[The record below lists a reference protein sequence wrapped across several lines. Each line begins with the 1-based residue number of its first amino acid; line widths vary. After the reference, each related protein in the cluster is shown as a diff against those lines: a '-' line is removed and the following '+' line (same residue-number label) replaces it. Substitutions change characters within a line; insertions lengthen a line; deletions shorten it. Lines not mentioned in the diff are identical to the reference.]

1 MLQCSLEEKL
11 HFIRITAVI
20 LYFLASVLFSSAYC
34 AENYKVKNLI
44 IDNSDR
50 ILLLQA
56 EGNFKNNQTQAFVPV
71 SESNNSVSLINSIST
86 MTLNNPY
93 RYVIDIPNATLVG
106 ASKDYKIDNSKTI
119 QNVKL
124 SQFSLSPAIVRMAI
138 TVNNFS
144 DLSKFKI
151 YTYGQNIVIKYNN
164 QIIDN
169 SIQYKF
175 YTPSGDMDKNSV
187 NQNTSAVI
195 TDNATGQSITF
206 SPIFQTKYYLSR
218 IDQNSDGLILRGIG
232 EISLQRTT
240 YNPNNTKAVIT
251 LDNTSVS
258 SKLENKTFYIPS
270 SQKGLEATLT
280 INRLNN
286 KKVQLILEGESL
298 RDYRA
303 VISQDAQSMFIS
315 HRNYVINTTFS
326 SNIAQ
331 LKNYNVSKTQAGYR
345 LFEFNFD
352 RGVTYNV
359 FELNDN
365 FYLDIDNLADYNISA
380 FENAFKNA
388 EVKIQALKIA
398 GDKTRFIIPT
408 AAMNFSYANIESNA
422 KSIKLCFKDKPATV
436 VIKPETPKQEV
447 VILPDTKKNEE
458 IKKDEAGNINVTY
471 IPKNEDNKKIKKQK
485 KNKDEMTISA
495 MKKVV
500 LDPGHGGSDCGAIAL
515 ENKYYE
521 KSINLEVAK
530 LIQEKLMKKDVY
542 VYMTRTKD
550 ETLTLED
557 RVNYSNEIN
566 PDIYVSIHANSTL
579 QPVSYGLETHYY
591 KDDSLAL
598 ANTIHK
604 NFASEKNLKK
614 WDTLDRGVMKSRFY
628 VINHTEAPSV
638 LIEMGF
644 ISNAVERD
652 KLSTKERKEQIADSI
667 TKGIL
672 EYLKVK

>member
-1 MLQCSLEEKL
+1 M

-34 AENYKVKNLI
+34 AENYKIQNLI

-50 ILLLQA
+50 ILYLQSQ
-56 EGNFKNNQTQAFVPV
+56 GNFKNNQTQAFVPV
-71 SESNNSVSLINSIST
+71 AENDSSVKLINSIST

-93 RYVIDIPNATLVG
+93 RYVIDIPNATLIG

-119 QNVKL
+119 QNIKL
-124 SQFSLSPAIVRMAI
+124 SQFSLSPAIVRMTI
-138 TVNNFS
+138 TVNNFN

-175 YTPSGDMDKNSV
+175 YTPSGDMDKNAT
-187 NQNTSAVI
+187 NQNTSAVV
-195 TDNATGQSITF
+195 TDNSTGEKTDNI
-206 SPIFQTKYYLSR
+206 PVFQTKYYLSR
-218 IDQNSDGLILRGIG
+218 IDQNSDGLILRGTG
-232 EISLQRTT
+232 EISLQRTS
-240 YNPNNTKAVIT
+240 YNSDNTKAIIT

-258 SKLENKTFYIPS
+258 SRLENKTYYIPS

-280 INRLNN
+280 INRLNS
-286 KKVQLILEGESL
+286 KKVQLILEGEAL
-298 RDYRA
+298 RDYRT
-303 VISQDAQSMFIS
+303 VVSQDAQSMFIS
-315 HRNYVINTTFS
+315 HRNYVLNTTFS
-326 SNIAQ
+326 SNLAQ
-331 LKNYNVSKTQAGYR
+331 LKSYNVSKTQAGYR
-345 LFEFNFD
+345 LFDFVFD
-352 RGVTYNV
+352 RGVTYDV

-365 FYLDIDNLADYNISA
+365 FYLDIDNLSDYNITA
-380 FENAFKNA
+380 FENTFKNA

-398 GDKTRFIIPT
+398 GDKTRFIIP
-408 AAMNFSYANIESNA
+408 ANSMNFSYANIESNA
-422 KSIKLCFKDKPATV
+422 KSIKLCFKDKPAPASIKTETS
-436 VIKPETPKQEV
+436 KPEI
-447 VILPDTKKNEE
+447 VIIPDKKKNEE
-458 IKKDEAGNINVTY
+458 VKKDEEGNINVTY
-471 IPKNEDNKKIKKQK
+471 IPKEEDNKKIKKTR

-515 ENKYYE
+515 DNKFYE
-521 KSINLEVAK
+521 KTINLEVAK
-530 LIQEKLMKKDVY
+530 LIQEKLMKKNVY

-557 RVNYSNEIN
+557 RVNYSNDIN
-566 PDIYVSIHANSTL
+566 PDIYVSIHANSTV
-579 QPVSYGLETHYY
+579 QAISYGLETHYY
-591 KDDSLAL
+591 KDDSINL
-598 ANTIHK
+598 ANVIHA

-614 WDTLDRGVMKSRFY
+614 WDTVDRGVMKSRFY

-652 KLSTKERKEQIADSI
+652 KLNTKERKEQIAESI